1 VKILPEAFAQEAERL
16 ARFEREARTL
26 ASLNHPHI
34 AQIHGLEEGPVAGSG
49 QASVRALVMELVEGE
64 DLSQRVARGPVPL
77 DEALVIARQICD
89 ALEAAHEQGIIHRDL
104 KPANIKVRGDGSVKV
119 LDFGLAKAMDEAGG
133 AGEAGRAGGA
143 NVANSPTLTAPT
155 QFGMIL
161 GTAAYMAPEQA
172 KGRAVDKRADIW
184 AFGCVLYEMLTGRRA
199 FDGEDVSEVLAS
211 VINKD
216 PDWTALPNDTPRA
229 LETMLARCLV
239 KDRKRRLADIADAR
253 LELDEST
260 SREVAVETRSPAAPR
275 LHLFLMFLA
284 GVLFAATSVLMTWK
298 PWVVAPPRSPMRLHV
313 DLGAEIPELIRGLS
327 MAAVLS
333 RDGTKLAFIGRPDE
347 QANVVRLYFR
357 DLAQLDATPLPGTEN
372 AQDPFFSPD
381 GEWIGFFA
389 DNKLKKVSVRGGSPL
404 PLATIVTPRGGA
416 WAEDGS
422 IIFSPDR
429 TGPLMRVSA
438 TGGTAEPLTQLAD
451 GDVTHRW
458 PQVLQGDSALIYTA
472 HKSPAGF
479 EGAKIVAQPLRGGP
493 AKTLREN
500 AVYGRYVPSG
510 HLIYMTGSTL
520 RAAAFD
526 RERLELRG
534 DGAIVLEGVQGNIGS
549 GSAQFDV
556 SHSGALLYFPGDVM
570 RYEQAI
576 DWVAADGR
584 RTPLRSTR
592 SPWISL
598 QFSPDGQRL
607 VLDLNAGQQGDVWI
621 YDLARDQMSRLTL
634 ESTSEARPI
643 WSPDGRDIAFL
654 SDREPSGLYVR
665 AADGSGETRHLT
677 SGSLAGMNIS
687 SWHPGGGFIMGHRAG
702 PGGTDIFVLPIKRD
716 DRGNW
721 TAGEPAAFAAGPFRE
736 FSPRFSSDGRW
747 VAYQSNET
755 GQDEIFVQPFPG
767 PGPKVQV
774 STGGGIGPIWSRR
787 RQELFFRSE
796 GAIMVATFATV
807 GGAFRSE
814 KPRAWAPVELPR
826 GIGDARIYDLHP
838 DGSRFAV
845 PAAQEGGARRLRQAV
860 LVLDFAD
867 ELRRLVPTPR

>member
-1 VKILPEAFAQEAERL
+1 MTRWRPLTSK
-16 ARFEREARTL
+16 
-26 ASLNHPHI
+26 ASSI
-34 AQIHGLEEGPVAGSG
+34 AISSP
-49 QASVRALVMELVEGE
+49 
-64 DLSQRVARGPVPL
+64 P
-77 DEALVIARQICD
+77 
-89 ALEAAHEQGIIHRDL
+89 
-104 KPANIKVRGDGSVKV
+104 NIKVRSDGTVKV
-119 LDFGLAKAMDEAGG
+119 LDFGLAKALEPAADARQSATG
-133 AGEAGRAGGA
+133 
-143 NVANSPTLTAPT
+143 VTNSPTLTAPT

-172 KGRAVDKRADIW
+172 KGRAVNKRADIW
-184 AFGCVLYEMLTGRRA
+184 AFGCVLDEMLTGRRA

-216 PDWTALPNDTPRA
+216 PDWTALPTDTPRA
-229 LETMLARCLV
+229 LKTMLVRCLV

-260 SREVAVETRSPAAPR
+260 SREVAVETRPPAAPR

-313 DLGAEIPELIRGLS
+313 DMGAEIPESIRGLS

-333 RDGTKLAFIGRPDE
+333 RDGTKLAFVGRPDE
-347 QANVVRLYFR
+347 QAKVARLYFR
-357 DLAQLDATPLPGTEN
+357 DLAQLDATPLSGTES
-372 AQDPFFSPD
+372 AESPFFSPD

-389 DNKLKKVSVRGGSPL
+389 DSKLKKVSVRGGSPIT
-404 PLATIVTPRGGA
+404 LATIVTQRGGA

-438 TGGTAEPLTQLAD
+438 NGGRAEPLTQLVD

-458 PQVLQGDSALIYTA
+458 PQILAGDSALIYTA
-472 HKSPAGF
+472 HKSASGF
-479 EGAKIVAQPLRGGP
+479 EGARIVAQPLRGGP
-493 AKTLREN
+493 AKTLRGN
-500 AVYGRYVPSG
+500 AMYGRYVPSG

-520 RAAAFD
+520 YAAAFD

-556 SHSGALLYFPGDVM
+556 SSTGALLYLPGDVM
-570 RYEQAI
+570 RSEQAI
-576 DWVAADGR
+576 DWLAADGR

-592 SPWISL
+592 SPWRNL
-598 QFSPDGQRL
+598 LFSPDGQRL
-607 VLDLNAGQQGDVWI
+607 VLELNAGQQGDVWI

-634 ESTSEARPI
+634 ESTSEVRPI

-654 SDREPSGLYVR
+654 SDREPNGVYVR
-665 AADGSGETRHLT
+665 AADGSGEARHLM
-677 SGSLAGMNIS
+677 SGRKEPMNVS
-687 SWHPGGGFIMGHRAG
+687 SWHPSGSFIAGFRPG
-702 PGGTDIFVLPIKRD
+702 PGGTDIFVLPVQ
-716 DRGNW
+716 RGDTGTW
-721 TAGEPAAFAAGPFRE
+721 TAGEPAAFVAGPFRE
-736 FSPRFSSDGRW
+736 ASPSFSTDGRW

-755 GQDEIFVQPFPG
+755 GQNEVFIQPFPG
-767 PGPKVQV
+767 PGPKLQV
-774 STGGGIGPIWSRR
+774 STDGGNLPIWSRR
-787 RQELFFRSE
+787 RPELFYLSE
-796 GAIMVATFATV
+796 SAIMVATLTTV

-814 KPRAWAPVELPR
+814 KPRAWASIELR
-826 GIGDARIYDLHP
+826 GLEVPLPSRNYDLHP
-838 DGSRFAV
+838 DGNRFAV
-845 PAAQEGGARRLRQAV
+845 PGAQEGASKRLSQAV

-867 ELRRLVPTPR
+867 ELNRLVPIGR